1 LEPKT
6 KVVTVPL
13 GPVKDILTNHGV
25 GVTEVDTLLNFLVQI
40 WLANE
45 PDVQEDLTK
54 DTIDLLKLDPAVFQ
68 LLLLEVLPHLV
79 EIGILVYSAIQDAT
93 LSSFSIKDHVISL
106 ELFDD

>member
-1 LEPKT
+1 MESKT

-13 GPVKDILTNHGV
+13 GPVKDILTNHGL
-25 GVTEVDTLLNFLVQI
+25 GVSEVETLLTFLVQL

-54 DTIDLLKLDPAVFQ
+54 DTIELLKLDPAVFQ
-68 LLLLEVLPHLV
+68 LLLLEVLPHFV
-79 EIGILVYSAIQDAT
+79 QIGILVHSAIQDST
-93 LSSFSIKDHVISL
+93 LSAFSIKDHVICL